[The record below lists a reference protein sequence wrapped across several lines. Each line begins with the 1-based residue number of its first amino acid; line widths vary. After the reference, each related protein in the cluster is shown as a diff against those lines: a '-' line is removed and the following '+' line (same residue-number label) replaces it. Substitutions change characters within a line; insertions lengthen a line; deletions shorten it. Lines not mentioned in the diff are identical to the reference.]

1 MTRQLI
7 LTLVTAIAALQAVAQ
22 KQIVTI
28 DQVGAAA
35 LPEGAPRAIEAPF
48 TTGDIIAPSFPDRT
62 DGISRTDISSRGLIT
77 PAINDK
83 IAALSAAGGGT
94 LVVPAGQWRS
104 GRIILKS
111 NVNLHLAHGAV
122 IEFSAEPNDYLPVVF
137 TRHEGVE
144 VMGAGAFIYA
154 DSCEN
159 IALTGEGTIMGPPMD
174 APMRSLPNG
183 NSVVE
188 NDIDWRMPVEMRI
201 CDGTGQLAFYRPKSF
216 APIRCKNVLV
226 DGVTFERSVLWNIN
240 PIYCENVIIRGVTV
254 NSTDV
259 PSGDGIDLSSCRDVL
274 IEYCTLNC
282 GDDCFTLKAG
292 RCEDGLRVARPT
304 ENVIIRYCLAKD
316 GHGGMTCG
324 SETAGGIRNVYVHHC
339 VFDGTRSG
347 IRFKTRRNRG
357 GRISDITCD
366 NLRFVNVREA
376 FTWDL
381 LGSPV
386 YMGDLARRDT
396 TFALT
401 PLTPIVAGIEIG
413 HFIVEGADRMASV
426 QGIPEVPCG
435 DITISDGTVNTGVL
449 FKTLSDVNGLT
460 MRNLNITATSGDIT
474 ADNAANITFDGCSLT
489 LPSATINL
497 DILGDQPST
506 ISIQPAGGQPTL
518 LRQGANKL

>member
-7 LTLVTAIAALQAVAQ
+7 PVLAALLVALPSPAQ
-22 KQIVTI
+22 KSIVTT
-28 DQVGAAA
+28 DMVGAAA
-35 LPEGAPRAIEAPF
+35 LPKGAPRAITAPF
-48 TTGDIIAPSFPDRT
+48 AMGTIEAPSFPDRS
-62 DGISRTDISSRGLIT
+62 DGITRADISRRGLIT

-94 LVVPAGQWRS
+94 LVVPSGHWRS
-104 GRIILKS
+104 GRIVLRS
-111 NVNLHLAHGAV
+111 NVNLQLAHGAV
-122 IEFSAEPNDYLPVVF
+122 VEFSGETDDYQPAVF

-159 IALTGEGTIMGPPMD
+159 IALTGEGTIMGPPME
-174 APMRSLPNG
+174 AAMRQLPNG

-188 NDIDWRMPVEMRI
+188 KDIDWHMPVEMRL
-201 CDGTGQLAFYRPKSF
+201 CDGSGELAFYRPKSF
-216 APIRCKNVLV
+216 APIRCNNVLV
-226 DGVTFERSVLWNIN
+226 EGVTFERSVLWNIN
-240 PIYCENVIIRGVTV
+240 PIYCDNVIIRGVTV

-259 PSGDGIDLSSCRDVL
+259 PSGDGIDISSCSNVL

-292 RCEDGLRVARPT
+292 RCEDGLRVGRPT
-304 ENVIIRYCLAKD
+304 KNVVIRYCLAKD

-324 SETAGGIRNVYVHHC
+324 SETAGGIRNVYIHHC

-347 IRFKTRRNRG
+347 LRFKTRRNRG

-366 NLRFVNVREA
+366 NLRFTNVREA

-396 TFALT
+396 TLSLT
-401 PLTPIVAGIEIG
+401 PLTPIVSGINIG
-413 HFIVEGADRMASV
+413 GFIVDNADRLASL

-435 DITISDGTVNTGVL
+435 DINIEDGTVTTGVI
-449 FKTLSDVNGLT
+449 FKTLADVNGLAL
-460 MRNLNITATSGDIT
+460 RNLTINAASGDIT
-474 ADNAANITFDGCSLT
+474 ADNAANILFDGCTLT
-489 LPSATINL
+489 LPASTINL

-506 ISIQPAGGQPTL
+506 ISVRPAGGQTTL
-518 LRQGANKL
+518 LRQGANPL